1 MGLATLADLTP
12 TTAHEVE
19 TRHRALDPR
28 CRHKQAKL
36 EDEREARHAVVEALG
51 LKLRA
56 LREELVAKRRRL
68 ADAIAMDAAHVD
80 PPRYGESRNSMPASA
95 TAAANRKSTL
105 ALGSTAVPGQGL
117 PATS

>member
-1 MGLATLADLTP
+1 MGSLATLADLTP

-56 LREELVAKRRRL
+56 LREELVVKRRRL
-68 ADAIAMDAAHVD
+68 AQPVDAD
-80 PPRYGESRNSMPASA
+80 PGH
-95 TAAANRKSTL
+95 
-105 ALGSTAVPGQGL
+105 Q
-117 PATS
+117 